1 MLFVAATL
9 GRSATLLL
17 RRPPPRL
24 ARAALLC
31 VRTGPD
37 PPPPN
42 PGSQTLEALRACSK
56 RGRWKIALELL
67 ARLEAEAS
75 GEPLPAVAWHSAL
88 AACRKRER
96 KEEALELLER
106 MGAAADTL
114 AHNEVLH
121 TLRRTFD
128 YDAAVLVWASLRA
141 PDTSSYYHLLVICGE
156 TGRWAEAAALLEG
169 MESVGAACGE
179 VAFWWCRSAAA
190 RPPQTDPPGAGSC
203 LPHTRRAPGRSDR
216 RAGAA
221 VRCRPLTH
229 L

>member
-1 MLFVAATL
+1 MPRCCACAPGPTHRHQIRAARRWR
-9 GRSATLLL
+9 RS
-17 RRPPPRL
+17 
-24 ARAALLC
+24 ARAA
-31 VRTGPD
+31 R
-37 PPPPN
+37 
-42 PGSQTLEALRACSK
+42 
-56 RGRWKIALELL
+56 ELL

-156 TGRWAEAAALLEG
+156 TGRWA
-169 MESVGAACGE
+169 
-179 VAFWWCRSAAA
+179 
-190 RPPQTDPPGAGSC
+190 
-203 LPHTRRAPGRSDR
+203 
-216 RAGAA
+216 
-221 VRCRPLTH
+221 
-229 L
+229 